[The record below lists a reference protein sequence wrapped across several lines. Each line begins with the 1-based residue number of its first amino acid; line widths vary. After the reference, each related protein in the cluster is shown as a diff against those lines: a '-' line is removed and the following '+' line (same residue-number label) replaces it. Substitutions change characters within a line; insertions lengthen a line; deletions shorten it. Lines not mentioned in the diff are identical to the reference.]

1 MPLQKLQFTPG
12 IQHDGSRYSSSGSW
26 SEADKVRFRAGAPE
40 KIGGWQPSVLQQFL
54 GTCRQLFAFS
64 DLTGNY
70 YLGIG
75 THLKY
80 YLERGGSMYDITP
93 LRSTI
98 TPASIPPLS
107 NPFTTTNGSANVLVT
122 IANHGASIG
131 DFVTFSG
138 MTAVGGLT
146 LNGEYQ
152 ITSNNVNLLTS
163 STFNITAATA
173 ATSSANGGGT
183 VGNKAEFQINIGTN
197 STLYGNGWGAGTW
210 GGILPNSSV
219 RFTGSI
225 SGTVLTVSVIV
236 SGVLKVGQLITGT
249 GVSASPPGSSA
260 MYIVNQISGT
270 AGSTGTYTVSVSQ
283 SPAVPSSALNAISG
297 TGWGSPSDTQISGT
311 RLRLWSNDNYG
322 QDLVINP
329 RDAAIYYWVNDNG
342 PGVRAVLLSSLG
354 GASGVPAIAR
364 QVMVSALDRKVLA
377 FGCTDIVTGLQ
388 DRLLIRWSDNQDAAQ
403 WTPLETN
410 AAGGLRI
417 PTGSE
422 FMTAI
427 KTKQEILVWTDSA
440 VHALKYIGAPYEY
453 TITRLGMT
461 TLVAPNAIASA
472 NDVTFWMGANGF
484 FQYDGRV
491 YGLPCSVKDYV
502 FNDLNLNQAEKIYG
516 GSNMSFNEVWW
527 FYPSANSEEND
538 RYVVY
543 NYNEKVWTIGTLVR
557 TAWIDRS
564 IEDYPRAAGI
574 DGYVYFHEIGQD
586 DGSTNPVLPIV
597 AYIESAPVE
606 IGQGEEF
613 GFAWRMIP
621 DLTFR
626 NSSSANP
633 VVDFVLK
640 AQDFSGSAFSQSK
653 DNNTAY
659 ISNVNNNVSPAV
671 VTFPVEQFTSQTY
684 FRLRGRMMTLRVEST
699 GVGVA
704 WRLGTPRVDIR
715 KDGRR

>member
-12 IQHDGSRYSSSGSW
+12 VQHDGSRYSSSGSW
-26 SEADKVRFRAGAPE
+26 SDADKVRFRAGAPE
-40 KIGGWQPSVLQQFL
+40 KIGGWQPSVLQQFQ

-64 DLTGNY
+64 DLAGSY

-80 YLERGGSMYDITP
+80 YIERGGAMYDITP
-93 LRSTI
+93 IRATI
-98 TPASIPPLS
+98 VKS
-107 NPFTTTNGSANVLVT
+107 NPFTTTNASTNVLVT
-122 IANHGASIG
+122 IPSHGATIG

-138 MTAVGGLT
+138 AGAVGGLT

-152 ITSNNVNLLTS
+152 ITDVLTS
-163 STFNITAATA
+163 ATFNITSASA
-173 ATSSANGGGT
+173 ATSSATGGNT
-183 VGNKAEFQINIGTN
+183 VTAVFQINTGTN

-210 GGILPNSSV
+210 GGILASSSV
-219 RFTGSI
+219 TFTGSI
-225 SGTVLTVSVIV
+225 AGTTLTVTAVVSGTLA
-236 SGVLKVGQLITGT
+236 VGQLITGT
-249 GVSASPPGSSA
+249 GVSASPPGSLA
-260 MYIVNQISGT
+260 TYITALGT
-270 AGSTGTYTVSVSQ
+270 GTGGVGTYTISVSQ
-283 SPAVPSSALNAISG
+283 TVSSRSMNALSG
-297 TGWGSPSDTQISGT
+297 TGWGVAADTEVSST

-329 RDAAIYYWVNDNG
+329 RDSAIYYWANSG
-342 PGVRAVLLSSLG
+342 GLGARAVRLDSLA
-354 GASGVPAIAR
+354 GASGVPGISR
-364 QVMVSALDRKVLA
+364 EIMVSALDRKIIA
-377 FGCTDIVTGLQ
+377 FGCTDILTGEQ
-388 DRLLIRWSDNQDAAQ
+388 DRLLIRWSDNQNPTE

-422 FMTAI
+422 FMAAV
-427 KTKQEILVWTDSA
+427 KTKQEVLVWTDSA

-453 TITRLGMT
+453 TISRLGMA
-461 TLVAPNAIASA
+461 TLVAPNAIASS
-472 NDVTFWMGANGF
+472 NDVVFWMGSNGF
-484 FQYDGRV
+484 YQYDGRV

-502 FNDLNLNQAEKIYG
+502 FNDLNWSQAEKIYG

-527 FYPSANSEEND
+527 FYPSLNSQEND

-543 NYNEKVWTIGTLVR
+543 NYNEKVWTVGTIVR

-564 IEDYPRAAGI
+564 IEDYPRAAGV

-586 DGSTNPVLPIV
+586 DGSTNPYSPIV

-606 IGQGEEF
+606 IGSGETF

-626 NSSSANP
+626 NSSAANP
-633 VVDFVLK
+633 TVDFVLK
-640 AQDFSGSAFSQSK
+640 AQDYSGSNFSQSK
-653 DNNTAY
+653 DNNT
-659 ISNVNNNVSPAV
+659 
-671 VTFPVEQFTSQTY
+671 TFTARIPVEQFTNQTY

-704 WRLGTPRVDIR
+704 WRLGVPRVDIR
-715 KDGRR
+715 QDGRR